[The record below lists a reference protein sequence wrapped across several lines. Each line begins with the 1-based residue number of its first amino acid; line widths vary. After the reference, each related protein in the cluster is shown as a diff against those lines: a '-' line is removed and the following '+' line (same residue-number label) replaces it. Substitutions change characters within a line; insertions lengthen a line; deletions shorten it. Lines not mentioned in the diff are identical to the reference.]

1 MSEVKTKYY
10 PTTHAVE
17 RARLRFGI
25 PSEVVSE
32 WINAIMEDAKLVTTN
47 GNKTLIYEAEDVR
60 LVIDGRNNAV
70 ITLHHVLRTD
80 FLRPALERE
89 MRKIKREST
98 RQTRELER
106 RLAKAYAELSERMM
120 NYANAR
126 NPQTREL
133 ISERIDDVNSYINEL
148 ESEIERLQDETQAKL
163 RAIELIA
170 E

>member
-1 MSEVKTKYY
+1 MSELY
-10 PTTHAVE
+10 PTTHALE
-17 RARLRFGI
+17 RIKLRFGI
-25 PSEVVSE
+25 PSEKAAE
-32 WINAIMEDAKLVTTN
+32 WINEKMKRAKLVTVN
-47 GNKTLIYEAEDVR
+47 GNKTLVYEADNAR
-60 LVIDGRNNAV
+60 FVIDGKKNAV
-70 ITLHHVLRTD
+70 ITVHHTLRTD

-106 RLAKAYAELSERMM
+106 RLAKAYALLSERMM

-148 ESEIERLQDETQAKL
+148 ESEIERLNDETQAKL